1 MWLLGLEE
9 AVSTDRRAPPDPACR
24 DCLPFRSCDACAGT
38 RGVKTIIDHPDL
50 DALES
55 RLQPGERA
63 RQVAPGVYISWTVP
77 T

>member
-1 MWLLGLEE
+1 
-9 AVSTDRRAPPDPACR
+9 
-24 DCLPFRSCDACAGT
+24 
-38 RGVKTIIDHPDL
+38 VKTIIDHPDL